1 MRPMNILMDLV
12 FVDPV
17 EPQVDVEIVEKTI
30 LPMELS
36 TALLAARIGHLAVC
50 LINFIIKKG
59 KK

>member
-1 MRPMNILMDLV
+1 MSPMNILMDLV

-17 EPQVDVEIVEKTI
+17 EPQVEVEIVAKT
-30 LPMELS
+30 LVPMELS
-36 TALLAARIGHLAVC
+36 TARLAAGIGLLAVC